1 MLRERLAMGLGRDDD
16 GPVFANL
23 EGEHIRPRN
32 LTKEFGRIVKR
43 SKMRRITFHGLRH
56 SNITSLLRAGINAKV
71 VSERAGH
78 ANVAITLSLYA
89 HTLPN
94 MQAEAAAKVDAAL
107 AGALRD

>member
-1 MLRERLAMGLGRDDD
+1 MGS
-16 GPVFANL
+16 
-23 EGEHIRPRN
+23 
-32 LTKEFGRIVKR
+32 T
-43 SKMRRITFHGLRH
+43 SFHGLRH